1 MTRINHCLKVLAII
15 VFVLFSGYFLELY
28 GRESALIS
36 DYFEI
41 LTDFLPT
48 VLSFSIFVMTW
59 FSYRKNKDSHSLF
72 LGMVFFVIGNLG
84 LYHMLSYPYM
94 PDFITSNSHQK
105 EAIFESGLWLISS
118 LLFFISSYIYKD
130 SLHRFINRTVLAA
143 FAIALSLFS
152 LFTVLFYSGNIPVI
166 NYPDNS
172 ISSIGIFVLLI
183 NIGVMTYTSYL
194 YLMRFRETGEKHL
207 ICLTYGF
214 SIIIFS
220 NVAHIFFVYAGN
232 LLQAV
237 GFYFV
242 YLSLFRASVE
252 QHYGDMV
259 QVHDELRHM
268 AEDRYRNLFDNAS
281 DAIIIHDFEDRVL
294 SWNHGAE
301 KIFGWNAGEVIGK
314 KISLLIIPP
323 DIRVETDR
331 MDRDALHGRVVTGI
345 DTQYLRKDG
354 SKIDVNV
361 TISPIRNANS
371 NIIGLSSIIRD
382 ITERKRAEGL
392 KLANIELKN
401 AEKLKSQFLSVVSH
415 ELRTP
420 LTPMKAQLQMVLAG
434 YFGDVTEKQKN
445 SLEMVLRNTTRQD
458 RLIGDILD
466 ISKLEAGVMKYAMSK
481 NSLNI
486 IVENIV
492 EMMGTQAK
500 DKNITLT
507 FKEDTI
513 PETILDK
520 DRIIQVVVNL
530 INNAIKFT
538 NVGGTID
545 VELSDNTD
553 HATFKIKDN
562 GIGILKEDQARI
574 FKPFEQ
580 VGSGTTRKYGGSGL
594 GLTICDGIINQHG
607 GELWVESELG
617 KGTIFQF
624 TVSYNNEI
632 KEEQVKL
639 DLLVNES
646 SNEGYE

>member
-1 MTRINHCLKVLAII
+1 MTRLNHCLKVLTII

-28 GRESALIS
+28 GRESVLVS

-41 LTDFLPT
+41 LSDFVPT
-48 VLSFSIFVMTW
+48 VLSYSIFVMAW

-72 LGMVFFVIGNLG
+72 LGMIFFVIGNLG

-94 PDFITSNSHQK
+94 PDFITPNSHQK
-105 EAIFESGLWLISS
+105 EAIFEFELWLISS
-118 LLFFISSYIYKD
+118 LLFFISVYIYKD
-130 SLHRFINRTVLAA
+130 SLQRLINRTILAA
-143 FAIALSLFS
+143 FAIALSLAS
-152 LFTVLFYSGNIPVI
+152 LFTVLFYFDNIPVI
-166 NYPDNS
+166 NYTDNS
-172 ISSIGIFVLLI
+172 ISTTGIFMLLI
-183 NIGVMTYTSYL
+183 NIGVMAYTTYL
-194 YLMRFRETGEKHL
+194 YVIRFRKTGEKNL

-214 SIIIFS
+214 TIIVFS
-220 NVAHIFFVYAGN
+220 NVAQIFYVYAGN

-252 QHYGDMV
+252 QHYESLV
-259 QVHDELRHM
+259 QVHDELRYM
-268 AEDRYRNLFDNAS
+268 AEDRYRNLIDNAS
-281 DAIIIHDFEDRVL
+281 DAILIHDSEDKII

-301 KIFGWNAGEVIGK
+301 KIFGWKTEEVIGK
-314 KISLLIIPP
+314 KISQLIIPP
-323 DIRVETDR
+323 NKQDEADQ
-331 MDRDALHGRVVTGI
+331 MDQDALHGKVITGI
-345 DTQYLRKDG
+345 DKEYIRKNG
-354 SKIDVNV
+354 SKIDVNI
-361 TISPIRNANS
+361 TISPIRNANK

-382 ITERKRAEGL
+382 ITERKRAERL
-392 KLANIELKN
+392 KLANIELIN

-415 ELRTP
+415 ELKTP
-420 LTPMKAQLQMVLAG
+420 LTSMKAQLQMVLAG

-445 SLEMVLRNTTRQD
+445 SLEMVLRNATRQD

-486 IVENIV
+486 CVENIV
-492 EMMGTQAK
+492 EMMGLQAR

-520 DRIIQVVVNL
+520 DRITQVVVNL

-538 NVGGTID
+538 NIGGTID

-553 HATFKIKDN
+553 SATFKIKDN
-562 GIGILKEDQARI
+562 GIGIGKDDQERI

-580 VGSGTTRKYGGSGL
+580 VDSGNAQKSEGSGL
-594 GLTICDGIINQHG
+594 GLTICNGIITQHG
-607 GELWVESELG
+607 GKLWVESELG
-617 KGTIFQF
+617 KGTTFQF
-624 TVSYNNEI
+624 TIPYNNKI